1 MNIRALAN
9 AATCRISPNMPIIWR
24 QNRGTVQD
32 RTTGRRS
39 TSWQDTPL
47 VGQVQALTA
56 HDLRHIE
63 GLNQQAY
70 TRAIYLNAQ
79 ALGVRR
85 SEMKGGDLF
94 LFNGQTWKI
103 ISIPENWPLNGWGK
117 VIVTLRQTDEQH
129 PD

>member
-9 AATCRISPNMPIIWR
+9 AATSRISPNMSIIWR
-24 QNRGTVQD
+24 QNMGAVQD
-32 RTTGRRS
+32 MKTGKRS
-39 TSWQDTPL
+39 ANWQDTVL
-47 VGQVQALTA
+47 VGQVQALTS

-70 TRAIYLNAQ
+70 TRAVYLNAQ
-79 ALGVRR
+79 AMGARR

-94 LFNGQTWKI
+94 LFNGQTWKV
-103 ISIPENWPLNGWGK
+103 ISVPENWPLNGWGK
-117 VIVTLRQTDEQH
+117 VIVALRQTDEQY

>member
-9 AATCRISPNMPIIWR
+9 AATSRISPNMPIIWR
-24 QNRGTVQD
+24 QNMGIVQD
-32 RTTGRRS
+32 MKTGKRS
-39 TSWQDTPL
+39 ANWQDTPL
-47 VGQVQALTA
+47 VGQVQALTS

-63 GLNQQAY
+63 GLNQQGY

-79 ALGVRR
+79 AMGARR

-94 LFNGQTWKI
+94 LFNGQTWKV
-103 ISIPENWPLNGWGK
+103 ISVPENWPLNGWGK
-117 VIVTLRQTDEQH
+117 VIVALRQTDEQH